1 MYQYKTKPYKH
12 QEECLKYGE
21 EHEKFLLAD
30 QQGLGKTKEV
40 IDIACMLK
48 EEYGYEHCLIICGVN
63 GLKWNWANEVAIHS
77 NEQAYILGTRGKK
90 IGSNADK
97 LEDLNNIDNLPYFII
112 TNIESLRYKVKT
124 GNMVRKRVGRKTKMV
139 EEVVYPITDKI
150 IELCSKEKIDMIS
163 ADECHKMKNPDSE
176 QGEQF
181 LRISAETQIAMTGTP
196 IMNSPLDL
204 FIILKWLGYE
214 EHSFWQFKSH
224 FCRLGGYGG
233 YEVVGY
239 KNLDQLQ
246 NTLDKMML
254 RRLKSEVLD
263 LPEKVYKVEYVEM
276 GSKQRKIYNEVYDD
290 IKKNIDKIISSTNP
304 LSQLIRLRQATGYT
318 GILSSTIEESAKL
331 DRLEEIIEDIVADG
345 EKAIIFSNW
354 TSMTDEVE
362 KRLKKYS
369 PLVITGET
377 SEQLRDLYVRQFQ
390 NDSSKKVMIGT
401 IGALGTGLTLTSAN
415 NVIFLDEPWNMAL
428 REQAEDR
435 AHRIGQNK
443 SVNIYFLLTKGTIDE
458 RIHTIVEEKGEISD
472 YIVDKEETINYLL
485 S

>member
-63 GLKWNWANEVAIHS
+63 GLKWNWANEVSIHS

-124 GNMVRKRVGRKTKMV
+124 GRVITKRVSRRNKLV

-150 IELCSKEKIDMIS
+150 IGLCNKEKIGMIS

-263 LPEKVYKVEYVEM
+263 LPDKVYKLEYVEM
-276 GSKQRKIYNEVYDD
+276 GTKQKKIYHEVYDE
-290 IKKNIDKIISSTNP
+290 IKRNIDKIIMSSNP

-331 DRLEEIIEDIVADG
+331 DRLEEIVEDIIADG
-345 EKAIIFSNW
+345 EKVIIFSNW
-354 TSMTDEVE
+354 TNITDEVE
-362 KRLKKYS
+362 KRLQKYR
-369 PLVITGET
+369 PLVITGSTPEN
-377 SEQLRDLYVRQFQ
+377 ERDFCVKQFQ
-390 NDSSKKVMIGT
+390 GEDDKKVIIGT
-401 IGALGTGLTLTSAN
+401 IGAMGTGLTLTSAN

-443 SVNIYFLLTKGTIDE
+443 TVNIYFLLTKDTIDE
-458 RIHTIVEEKGEISD
+458 RIHTIVEDKGEVSD
-472 YIVDKEETINYLL
+472 YIVDKEETIDYLL